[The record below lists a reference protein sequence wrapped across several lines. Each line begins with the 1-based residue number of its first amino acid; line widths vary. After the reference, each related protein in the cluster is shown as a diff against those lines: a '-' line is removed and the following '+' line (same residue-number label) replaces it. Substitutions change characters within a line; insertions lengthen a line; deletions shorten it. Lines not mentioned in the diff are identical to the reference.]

1 MQGCRTC
8 SRVALVLFYFAL
20 GMIQK
25 TRVSHLTNQTQKQ
38 NPQRFDHSPFPMLY
52 LSREENEQSHL
63 GRPATWINFDFLL
76 ASWLFTEISFIVV
89 LSIYVKEFSRTYR
102 RKYASCSD
110 RSSINGSVRYRIIL
124 VKYIPDALTSW
135 SLTLSIRYFYL
146 SYKKN
151 ERSFSL

>member
-1 MQGCRTC
+1 MRVDFLIRFFSILLFLNYIFTSMKLKFSSKPITICRLYRNKVQGCRTC

-25 TRVSHLTNQTQKQ
+25 TRVSHITNQTQKQ

-89 LSIYVKEFSRTYR
+89 LSIYVKEFSRTVR
-102 RKYASCSD
+102 RKCASCSD
-110 RSSINGSVRYRIIL
+110 RSSIN
-124 VKYIPDALTSW
+124 A
-135 SLTLSIRYFYL
+135 
-146 SYKKN
+146 
-151 ERSFSL
+151 